1 MKGRERMKR
10 NRWEAFS
17 RSVLAFFMSLLFS
30 FPVAAGEWDSLER
43 KLGADGFD
51 GKEMADLFQRADLR
65 FDPEPMTT
73 KITELMVRANR
84 QDSGQRKVNRS
95 AVYGRYLRPE
105 TMRSAHAYLDRH
117 RALLGR
123 ISREYCVPREV
134 VVAVALVETNLGAN
148 TGRRRAFDVLASM
161 ALSDDLEKVRPFLP
175 PGVLHEGNEDQAR
188 QRCREKADWAY
199 RELKYLLKYSRATGV
214 DPLTVPG
221 SIYGAIGLCQFMPSN
236 VFLYGIDGDGSG
248 SIDLFT
254 TPDALHSIGNYL
266 HRNGW
271 TCRMSATQR
280 RRVVMT
286 YNRSQVYANTVLAVA
301 DRLRDM
307 DRKKKRKNT
316 DFRGGS
322 AT

>member
-221 SIYGAIGLCQFMPSN
+221 SILGPSACASSC
-236 VFLYGIDGDGSG
+236 LPMSSSTASTETAAAA
-248 SIDLFT
+248 SISLPPR
-254 TPDALHSIGNYL
+254 TPCTA
-266 HRNGW
+266 
-271 TCRMSATQR
+271 SATISTATAGPAACPQPKG
-280 RRVVMT
+280 
-286 YNRSQVYANTVLAVA
+286 AV
-301 DRLRDM
+301 
-307 DRKKKRKNT
+307 
-316 DFRGGS
+316 S
-322 AT
+322 S